1 MKLYELT
8 YFLSPRLAEKE
19 AQDSSEKIINFIQDK
34 RGIITEI
41 RDQKRIFF
49 SYPIK
54 KEREGYLV
62 SLNFYFDPKELPSL
76 KDEIT
81 ADNQILRSLI
91 SAKKVIK
98 RPTTPRGLPKIKKI
112 ETFVSAPIDTAK
124 EISPKSSGRER
135 IKKEKVELAEI
146 EQKLEEILGE

>member
-8 YFLSPRLAEKE
+8 YFLSPSLAEKE
-19 AQDSSEKIINFIQDK
+19 VQNSSEKIINFIQDK
-34 RGIITEI
+34 RGVITEI

-62 SLNFYFDPKELPSL
+62 SLNFYFNPKELTSL
-76 KDEIT
+76 ENEIAT
-81 ADNQILRSLI
+81 DNQILRSLI
-91 SAKKVIK
+91 LVKKVIK
-98 RPTTPRGLPKIKKI
+98 RPTTLQGLPKIKKI
-112 ETFVSAPIDTAK
+112 ETSFSAPADTAK

>member
-8 YFLSPRLAEKE
+8 YFLSPSLAEKE
-19 AQDSSEKIINFIQDK
+19 VQNSSEKIINFIQDK
-34 RGIITEI
+34 RGVITEI

-62 SLNFYFDPKELPSL
+62 SLNFYFDPKELTSL
-76 KDEIT
+76 KNEIT
-81 ADNQILRSLI
+81 TDNQILRSLI
-91 SAKKVIK
+91 LVKKVIK
-98 RPTTPRGLPKIKKI
+98 RPTTLQGLPKIKKI
-112 ETFVSAPIDTAK
+112 ETSFSAPADTAK

-135 IKKEKVELAEI
+135 MKKEKVELAEI